1 MNKVDVVFRGWGE
14 SWTLGTLAQRGRV
27 TLFEYSRE
35 ALSRGINFSP
45 LYVPLQAQT
54 YSGFPDHLG
63 GVPGFIADALPDG
76 WGLLLMDR
84 VFRKAGRDP
93 ALASTLDRLS
103 FIADRA
109 MGALAF
115 EPASDLEITQED
127 LTLLQLAQAAHDVIE
142 DRDTDALKTLAV
154 VGGSPQGAR
163 PKALIQYA
171 PQTRMISTDPAAA
184 GDPWLV
190 KFPAQNEHV
199 EVCGIEVA
207 YARLARA
214 VGIDMP
220 DVQLFKISPKLAAF
234 GVERFDRSDGMR
246 VPVQSLAAMLHAD
259 FRLPSADYQHLLQ
272 VTRFATASHPEVR
285 KAFQRCV
292 FNVVFNNRD
301 DHTKNF
307 ALRMNRRME
316 WELAPAFDL
325 TFNAGP
331 GGYHQMSVMGEARAP
346 GREHLLQLAR
356 AHDIADSVAAQ
367 TIDAM
372 CEAAQGLEPA
382 LDAEG
387 VRRATRKSI
396 ATAVEANVRRCV
408 AGG

>member
-45 LYVPLQAQT
+45 LHVPLQAQT

-272 VTRFATASHPEVR
+272 VTRFATASHPEAR

-372 CEAAQGLEPA
+372 CEAAQELEPA

>member
-1 MNKVDVVFRGWGE
+1 MNKVDVVFRGWGQ
-14 SWTLGTLAQRGRV
+14 SWTVGTLAQRERLV
-27 TLFEYSRE
+27 LFEYSAE
-35 ALSRGINFSP
+35 ALARGVALSP
-45 LYVPLQAQT
+45 LNVPLRPRT

-93 ALASTLDRLS
+93 ALLGTLDRLS

-115 EPASDLEITQED
+115 QPASDLEVTPED
-127 LTLLQLAQAAHDVIE
+127 LTLLQLAQAAHDVVE
-142 DRDTDALKTLAV
+142 DRDTDALRTLAV
-154 VGGSPQGAR
+154 IGGSPQGAR
-163 PKALIQYA
+163 PKALVQFV
-171 PQTRMISTDPAAA
+171 PGTRRISTDPHAD
-184 GDPWLV
+184 GVPWLV
-190 KFPAQNEHV
+190 KFPAGDEHV

-207 YARLARA
+207 YARLAHA

-220 DVQLFKISPKLAAF
+220 PVQLFRIAPKLAAF

-246 VPVQSLAAMLHAD
+246 VPVQSFAALLHAD
-259 FRLPSADYQHLLQ
+259 FRVPSADYQQLLQ
-272 VTRFATASHPEVR
+272 ATRFATASHPEVL

-307 ALRMNRRME
+307 ALRMNRRMQ

-325 TFNAGP
+325 TFNVGP
-331 GGYHQMSVMGEARAP
+331 GGYHQTSVMGEARHP
-346 GREHLLQLAR
+346 GRDHLLRLAR
-356 AHDIADSVAAQ
+356 ACDVDPTAAAAA
-367 TIDAM
+367 IDEM
-372 CEAAQGLEPA
+372 CEAARGLNDL

-387 VRRATRKSI
+387 VRRVTRQ
-396 ATAVEANVRRCV
+396 AVAAAVDANVGRCQ
-408 AGG
+408 APT

>member
-1 MNKVDVVFRGWGE
+1 MNKINVVFRGWGE
-14 SWTLGTLAQRGRV
+14 SWVLGTLAQRGRV

-35 ALSRGINFSP
+35 ALFRGINFSP
-45 LYVPLQAQT
+45 LHVPLQAQT
-54 YSGFPDHLG
+54 YSSFPDHLG

-163 PKALIQYA
+163 PKALIQYV
-171 PQTRMISTDPAAA
+171 PQTRMMSTDPAAA

-207 YARLARA
+207 YARLARTA
-214 VGIDMP
+214 GIDMP

-246 VPVQSLAAMLHAD
+246 VPVQSLAALLHAD

-272 VTRFATASHPEVR
+272 VTRFATASHPELL

-331 GGYHQMSVMGEARAP
+331 GGYHQMSVMGEARTP
-346 GREHLLQLAR
+346 GRDHLLQLAR
-356 AHDIADSVAAQ
+356 ANDIADSVAAQ
-367 TIDAM
+367 AIDAM
-372 CEAAQGLEPA
+372 CEAARELDAA

-387 VRRATRKSI
+387 VRRATRKAI

-408 AGG
+408 VSG

>member
-1 MNKVDVVFRGWGE
+1 MNKVDVEWRAWGE
-14 SWTLGTLAQRGRV
+14 SWTLGTLAERGWV
-27 TLFEYSRE
+27 TLFEYSSE
-35 ALSRGINFSP
+35 ALSRGVDFSP
-45 LYVPLQAQT
+45 LHVPLRAQT

-93 ALASTLDRLS
+93 AQISTLDRLS

-115 EPASDLEITQED
+115 KPASDLEITQED
-127 LTLLQLAQAAHDVIE
+127 MTLLQLAQAAHDVIE
-142 DRDTDALKTLAV
+142 DRDTDALKTLAL

-163 PKALIQYA
+163 PKALIQYEV
-171 PQTRMISTDPAAA
+171 PTRRVSTDPAAA

-207 YARLARA
+207 YANLARA
-214 VGIDMP
+214 AGIDMP
-220 DVQLFKISPKLAAF
+220 DTQLFKISPKLAAF
-234 GVERFDRSDGMR
+234 GVERFDRCDGMR
-246 VPVQSLAAMLHAD
+246 VPVQSLAALLHAD
-259 FRLPSADYQHLLQ
+259 FRLPSVDYQQLLQ
-272 VTRFATASHPEVR
+272 ATRFATASHPEVL
-285 KAFQRCV
+285 KAFRRCV

-307 ALRMNRRME
+307 ALRMNRRMA

-325 TFNAGP
+325 TFNTGP
-331 GGYHQMSVMGEARAP
+331 GGYHQMSVMGEAKSPSRD
-346 GREHLLQLAR
+346 HLLKLAR
-356 AHDIADSVAAQ
+356 ACDIAEGAAAD
-367 TIDAM
+367 TIDAI
-372 CEAAQGLEPA
+372 CEAARGLDAA
-382 LDAEG
+382 LDREG
-387 VRRATRKSI
+387 VRRTTRKAI
-396 ATAVEANVRRCV
+396 GVAVDANLRRCSA
-408 AGG
+408 AG

>member
-35 ALSRGINFSP
+35 ALSRGIDFSP

-184 GDPWLV
+184 GYPWLV

-346 GREHLLQLAR
+346 EREHLLQLAR

-372 CEAAQGLEPA
+372 CEAAQELEPA